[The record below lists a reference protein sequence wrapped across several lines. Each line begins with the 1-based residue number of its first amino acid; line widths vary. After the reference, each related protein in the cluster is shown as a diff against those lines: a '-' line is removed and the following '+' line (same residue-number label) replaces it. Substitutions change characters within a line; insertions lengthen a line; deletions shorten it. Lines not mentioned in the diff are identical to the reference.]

1 MYTVYNLDI
10 VPLVHLL
17 CRAILTAKDRGLTK
31 VFLKALVKKLEV
43 CPWCLSNAQGAQ
55 DVWPSRRETVKARG
69 LSKVSLAAL
78 RRD

>member
-31 VFLKALVKKLEV
+31 VFLKGLVKKLEV
-43 CPWCLSNAQGAQ
+43 CHWCFSNAQGAQ
-55 DVWPSRRETVKARG
+55 DIWPSRRETVKARG

>member
-17 CRAILTAKDRGLTK
+17 CRALLPAKDRGLTK
-31 VFLKALVKKLEV
+31 VFSKALVKKLEV

-55 DVWPSRRETVKARG
+55 DIWPSRRETVKARG

>member
-17 CRAILTAKDRGLTK
+17 CRALLPAKDRGLPK
-31 VFLKALVKKLEV
+31 VFLEAL
-43 CPWCLSNAQGAQ
+43 NAQGAQ
-55 DVWPSRRETVKARG
+55 DIWPSRRETVKARG